1 MRGRTIVSS
10 ASDEMPQAVR
20 DAATAAGIT
29 PSLWL
34 LRLVERENG
43 VKAEMPTGGAALDK
57 RAKAARV
64 KNLKA
69 TIKKRRQKQSGEK
82 S

>member
-1 MRGRTIVSS
+1 MQ
-10 ASDEMPQAVR
+10 QAVE
-20 DAATAAGIT
+20 DAAAAAGIT

-34 LRLVERENG
+34 RRLVERETG
-43 VKAEMPTGGAALDK
+43 VKAEMPSGGAALDE

-64 KNLKA
+64 KKLKA